1 VHPNKQLLTDF
12 YDAFARRDGAAMER
26 CYATNAHFEDAVFS
40 LDGADR
46 IGGMWRMLCERGQD
60 LRVEASHIDAD
71 DERGSAHW
79 DAWYTFSATGRK
91 VGNRIDATFRFADGK
106 IVDHRDAFSF
116 WRWSRQALGPA
127 GLLLGWTPLVRAKV
141 RRTAAANLDAYLA
154 SRPAGAVNP
163 ADR

>member
-1 VHPNKQLLTDF
+1 MHPNKQLLHDF
-12 YDAFARRDGAAMER
+12 YGAFARRDGAAMQR
-26 CYATNAHFEDAVFS
+26 AYAPDAHFEDAVFT

-46 IGGMWRMLCERGQD
+46 VGGMWRMLCERGAD
-60 LRVEASHIDAD
+60 LRVEASRIEAD

-91 VGNRIDATFRFADGK
+91 VLNRIDATFRFRDGR
-106 IVDHRDAFSF
+106 IAFHRDAFPF

-127 GLLLGWTPLVRAKV
+127 GLLLGWTPFVRAKV

-154 SRPAGAVNP
+154 SRAAGAVNP
-163 ADR
+163 ADP